1 MLALDKHIAWLSCR
15 IRAVFR
21 NRLEKNRMLKYLQNR
36 HSEHSNAD
44 GQRSLEQSSTSSND
58 YNEKTKITKKKRT
71 ELVVQQGSLMHKL
84 ADKIESIHTGYRP
97 TIWCYGAAINTAVLA
112 VIQKVLPHDYHREI
126 LKTQDGGLLAVD
138 WANINSSDKKMVVLV
153 LPGLTGSS
161 KENYVTHLVEKA
173 GKILA

>member
-1 MLALDKHIAWLSCR
+1 
-15 IRAVFR
+15 
-21 NRLEKNRMLKYLQNR
+21 MLKYIQNIRR

-44 GQRSLEQSSTSSND
+44 SQNSREPSTRSN
-58 YNEKTKITKKKRT
+58 NKEKTKKKRT

-112 VIQKVLPHDYHREI
+112 MIQKVLPHDYHREV
-126 LKTQDGGLLAVD
+126 LKTQDGGLLAID
-138 WANINSSDKKMVVLV
+138 WANINSNDKKMVVLV

-173 GKILA
+173 GK